1 VSFAADRELELSAGT
16 LAYREVGEG
25 RPVLFLH
32 GLLVDGRLWRKVVPS
47 LAGHGRC
54 IVPDWPLGAHRRAL
68 RPDADLSPPAL
79 ADLVAEAIERLG
91 LDRPVLVANDTGG
104 AIAQV
109 LVARRPELLG
119 GLVLTP
125 CDAFE
130 NFLPP
135 LFRGLQWLAHVPPLL
150 RVATRPLA
158 ARPLRRLPMA
168 FGWLTKRPIPED
180 IVDAWLEPW
189 FTDPGVRRDTV
200 KLLRGISARYTLD
213 AAERLPRFAGPS
225 TVVWATEDRVFPLEH
240 GRRLAALLRSPLV
253 EVADSYS
260 FVPEDRP
267 EILVAVLRDFLV
279 SAAVGAG
286 GEVTRS
292 SGAS

>member
-1 VSFAADRELELSAGT
+1 VSFAPDRELALSAGA
-16 LAYREVGEG
+16 LAYREMGEG

-47 LAGHGRC
+47 LAGNARC
-54 IVPDWPLGAHRRAL
+54 VVPDWPLGAHRRAL
-68 RPDADLSPPAL
+68 DPGADLSPTGV
-79 ADLVAEAIERLG
+79 ADLVAEAIERLE

-104 AIAQV
+104 AIAQI
-109 LVARRPELLG
+109 LVGRRPELLG

-125 CDAFE
+125 CDAFD

-135 LFRGLQWLAHVPPLL
+135 PFRPLQWLARVPPLL
-150 RVATRPLA
+150 RVATRPLG

-168 FGWLTKRPIPED
+168 FGWLAKRPIPHEV
-180 IVDAWLEPW
+180 VDAWLEPW
-189 FTDPGVRRDTV
+189 FTDAGVRRDTV
-200 KLLRGISARYTLD
+200 KLLRGISGRHTLD

-225 TVVWATEDRVFPLEH
+225 LVVWAREDRVFPFEH
-240 GRRLAALLRSPLV
+240 GRRLAALLRAPLV

-267 EILVAVLRDFLV
+267 EVLVAALRTYL
-279 SAAVGAG
+279 AA
-286 GEVTRS
+286 
-292 SGAS
+292 

>member
-1 VSFAADRELELSAGT
+1 
-16 LAYREVGEG
+16 
-25 RPVLFLH
+25 
-32 GLLVDGRLWRKVVPS
+32 
-47 LAGHGRC
+47 
-54 IVPDWPLGAHRRAL
+54 
-68 RPDADLSPPAL
+68 
-79 ADLVAEAIERLG
+79 
-91 LDRPVLVANDTGG
+91 
-104 AIAQV
+104 
-109 LVARRPELLG
+109 
-119 GLVLTP
+119 
-125 CDAFE
+125 
-130 NFLPP
+130 
-135 LFRGLQWLAHVPPLL
+135 
-150 RVATRPLA
+150 
-158 ARPLRRLPMA
+158 MA
-168 FGWLTKRPIPED
+168 FGWLTKRPMPED

-292 SGAS
+292 SGASVSA

>member
-1 VSFAADRELELSAGT
+1 VSFAPDREVELSSGT
-16 LAYREVGEG
+16 LAYRELGDG

-47 LAGHGRC
+47 LTGSARC

-68 RPDADLSPPAL
+68 APDADLSPPGIAG
-79 ADLVAEAIERLG
+79 LVAETIERLG
-91 LDRPVLVANDTGG
+91 LERPVRVANVTGG
-104 AIAQV
+104 AIAQI

-135 LFRGLQWLAHVPPLL
+135 PFRPLQWLARVPPLL

-158 ARPLRRLPMA
+158 ARPFRRLPMA
-168 FGWLTKRPIPED
+168 FGWLTKRPIPDEV
-180 IVDAWLEPW
+180 VDAWLEPW

-200 KLLRGISARYTLD
+200 KLLRSISSRHTLD

-225 TVVWATEDRVFPLEH
+225 LVVWAREDRVFPLDH
-240 GRRLAALLRSPLV
+240 GRRLAALLRASLTEV
-253 EVADSYS
+253 EDSYS

-267 EILVAVLRDFLV
+267 DVLVAELRRFL
-279 SAAVGAG
+279 AA
-286 GEVTRS
+286 
-292 SGAS
+292 

>member
-1 VSFAADRELELSAGT
+1 VSFSPDRELELSAGT

-47 LAGHGRC
+47 LAANARC

-68 RPDADLSPPAL
+68 APDADLSPPGIAS
-79 ADLVAEAIERLG
+79 LVAEAIERLE

-109 LVARRPELLG
+109 LVAGRPGLLG

-125 CDAFE
+125 CDAFD

-135 LFRGLQWLAHVPPLL
+135 LFRPLQWLARTPPLL
-150 RVATRPLA
+150 RLATRPLG
-158 ARPLRRLPMA
+158 ARRLRRLPMA
-168 FGWLTKRPIPED
+168 FGWLSKRPIPDD

-189 FTDPGVRRDTV
+189 FTDPGVQRDTV
-200 KLLRGISARYTLD
+200 KLLRGISSRHTLD
-213 AAERLPRFAGPS
+213 AAERLARFPGPS
-225 TVVWATEDRVFPLEH
+225 LVVWAREDRVFPLDH
-240 GRRLAALLRSPLV
+240 GRRLAALLHAPLV

-267 EILVAVLRDFLV
+267 EILVAALREYLT
-279 SAAVGAG
+279 G
-286 GEVTRS
+286 GR
-292 SGAS
+292 G